1 MRAIIFI
8 LLTACI
14 GLNAAA
20 RKKATTRKV
29 GSRTETVASQTA
41 EQLPDSVAAD
51 EDMLL
56 IYGYDKPL
64 QATKESLFATNNTPH
79 RLCAILLSITYYDT
93 SGAQLH
99 QAVQRVNA
107 DIPPGQ
113 TRKLEF
119 RSWDT
124 QRSFYYEKSRR
135 PHSSAIPYKVAIKPE
150 YLYYYGSSD

>member
-1 MRAIIFI
+1 MRLIAII
-8 LLTACI
+8 LLTACLGI
-14 GLNAAA
+14 NASA

-29 GSRTETVASQTA
+29 SPRTETVDGQIA
-41 EQLPDSVAAD
+41 ELLPDSIAATD
-51 EDMLL
+51 DMLM

-64 QATKESLFATNNTPH
+64 QATKESLFVTNNTTH
-79 RLCAILLSITYYDT
+79 QLCEILLSITYYDT

-99 QAVQRVNA
+99 QAEQRIRA

-135 PHSSAIPYKVAIKPE
+135 PRSSAIPYKVTIKPE
-150 YLYYYGSSD
+150 YVYFYGTSD